1 MKKTLLRISAIL
13 VTMLIMLVF
22 LASAVVTRADRLQ
35 YEENIN
41 GNTVAIVDDA
51 GLIAESDK
59 AGLVESMKPV
69 AEFCCVLLL
78 TTNSNSMSQEDYARQ
93 IGEQIFGSNVS
104 FTVFLIDMDN
114 RQIYIGSTAD
124 IRKTLTTA
132 RAHTIT
138 DNIYQYA
145 SNGDYAT
152 CARVAFEQMATV
164 LNGGKIPEPMKIIG
178 CALIALIGGL
188 TVCYMIMSSAGKIKA
203 ATVAEIETG
212 MGKNDITVSN
222 VHKKKLSSVFVAA
235 AKSGGSSG
243 GGFGGGGGGGF
254 SGGGGGGGFGGG
266 GHGF

>member
-1 MKKTLLRISAIL
+1 MKKTLARTSAIFAA
-13 VTMLIMLVF
+13 MLIMLAF
-22 LASAVVTRADRLQ
+22 LASAVITRADGLQ
-35 YEENIN
+35 YEENVN
-41 GNTVAIVDDA
+41 GNTIAIVDDA
-51 GLIAESDK
+51 GLLSESDR

-69 AEFCCVLLL
+69 AEFCSVLLL
-78 TTNSNSMSQEDYARQ
+78 TTNSNSTSQESYAWQR
-93 IGEQIFGSNVS
+93 GEQVFGSNAS

-114 RQIYIGSTAD
+114 RQIYIGSTSD

-138 DNIYQYA
+138 DNIYKYA
-145 SNGDYAT
+145 SNGDYAG
-152 CARVAFEQMATV
+152 CARSAFEQMATI

-203 ATVAEIETG
+203 ATVEEIETG
-212 MGKNDITVSN
+212 MGRNEITVSN
-222 VHKKKLSSVFVAA
+222 VHKRKLSSVFVAA
-235 AKSGGSSG
+235 AKGGGSSG
-243 GGFGGGGGGGF
+243 GGGFGGGGGF